1 MKHYA
6 FLLLLGIGIS
16 NIGEWIYFLA
26 LNLIVLDMTSSPLA
40 VTGLYLMKTIAT
52 LLTNLWAGSLIDRL
66 NKRHLMICLDL
77 FRALVIFLL
86 LFTKD
91 LTTIYSA
98 VLIVN
103 MSNAIF
109 EPVSIT
115 YMTKLIPDTS
125 RQQFNSI
132 LSLVTS
138 GAFFIGP
145 AISGLLFLIS
155 DPAMAI
161 LINAV
166 ALLFSGMITWML
178 PNVDMDQR
186 KDSMNKTFSSKLLR
200 EDWHTVFTFS
210 QKHKHIMGIYLLS
223 SCVMVIL
230 PSGIDSLEV
239 SFTKVVLSL
248 SNSEYSI
255 LVSIAG
261 MGIVVGAI
269 INTLIG
275 RKVAI
280 YILIGAGTILVSIG
294 YIIYAYSSS
303 FVSASVGFF
312 SLAFFISFANTGI
325 LTYFQY
331 NIPVYMMGRI
341 ASMFQFLEA
350 VLIMMV
356 TTLIGVAAEK
366 VSIQISVQLGGWMM
380 TLLAIILVWSM
391 YKGFSYAKW
400 QE

>member
-1 MKHYA
+1 MKYYA

-26 LNLIVLDMTSSPLA
+26 LNLIVLDKTSSPLA
-40 VTGLYLMKTIAT
+40 VTGLYLIKPIAT

-66 NKRHLMICLDL
+66 NKRHLMIFLDL
-77 FRALVIFLL
+77 FRVLVIFSL
-86 LFTKD
+86 LFTED
-91 LTTIYSA
+91 LITIYAA

-103 MSNAIF
+103 MSSAIF

-115 YMTKLIPDTS
+115 YMTKLIPETS

-155 DPAMAI
+155 DPEMAI

-166 ALLFSGMITWML
+166 ALLFSGMITWLL

-186 KDSMNKTFSSKLLR
+186 KDSMNKKFSSKLLR
-200 EDWHTVFTFS
+200 EDWHMVFTFS

-261 MGIVVGAI
+261 MGIVVGAL

-275 RKVAI
+275 SKVAI
-280 YILIGAGTILVSIG
+280 YILIGAGTIFVSIG

-303 FVSASVGFF
+303 FLSASVGFF

-341 ASMFQFLEA
+341 ASMFQFFEA
-350 VLIMMV
+350 VLIMLV

-366 VSIQISVQLGGWMM
+366 ISIQISVQIGGWVM
-380 TLLAIILVWSM
+380 TLLAIALVWSI